1 MLTGALWARRWLTLR
16 WLNLFQRINE
26 LSTSLFYMGKN
37 KHKGPG
43 STQSKANTTPNKKIP
58 YLSTPF
64 YSWASAPSSTFF
76 HKYHIKQFILGYKM
90 AGNSSKCELS
100 QGNLY
105 LGRNQSLKQKNQ
117 NSSIALQGLLGSK
130 NVLLSHCLWN
140 NSVRLPPITTYEADL
155 HDELAFSFL

>member
-1 MLTGALWARRWLTLR
+1 
-16 WLNLFQRINE
+16 
-26 LSTSLFYMGKN
+26 MGKN

-76 HKYHIKQFILGYKM
+76 HKDHIKQFILGYKM
-90 AGNSSKCELS
+90 AGNSSKGELS

-105 LGRNQSLKQKNQ
+105 LGRNQSLKQKEPKLKYCSPGFVGQ
-117 NSSIALQGLLGSK
+117 QEC
-130 NVLLSHCLWN
+130 VTLS
-140 NSVRLPPITTYEADL
+140 LPL
-155 HDELAFSFL
+155 K